1 MEAEIYETAK
11 LSISYLKPFHQ
22 RFIVIEESLSG
33 HCCFGYTILDTQKVD
48 QANIGIPEFVKR
60 LKKKMPLK
68 FVMHLT
74 NNINMNSKNNKI
86 KI

>member
-33 HCCFGYTILDTQKVD
+33 HCCFGYTILDTQKGRSGEYWNSRVCETFEKED
-48 QANIGIPEFVKR
+48 AVKICYA
-60 LKKKMPLK
+60 LNQQYK
-68 FVMHLT
+68 HE
-74 NNINMNSKNNKI
+74 
-86 KI
+86 